1 MTRSPR
7 LIHLSHEHASALKLA
22 LAVRALTPDDP
33 TSLPAVAQRIRD
45 TFERELVGHFE
56 EEEKH
61 VLPRLEAAGRA
72 DLAERTRRDH
82 DRLRELAAA
91 LANPSVEGV
100 RAFAA
105 ALTAHV
111 AFEENIVWEALEPG
125 AGMSFDPEAI

>member
-22 LAVRALTPDDP
+22 LAVRALTPEDP
-33 TSLPAVAQRIRD
+33 SALPAVAQRIRD
-45 TFERELVGHFE
+45 TFERELSAHFE

-61 VLPRLEAAGRA
+61 VLPRLEAAGRTE
-72 DLAERTRRDH
+72 LAERTRRDH
-82 DRLRELAAA
+82 ERLRELADA
-91 LANPSVEGV
+91 LATPTVEGV

-125 AGMSFDPEAI
+125 AGMSFDPDAI

>member
-33 TSLPAVAQRIRD
+33 SALPAVAQRIRE
-45 TFERELVGHFE
+45 TFERELAGHFE
-56 EEEKH
+56 EEERH
-61 VLPRLEAAGRA
+61 VLPRLEAAGRME
-72 DLAERTRRDH
+72 LVERTRQDH
-82 DRLRELAAA
+82 ARLHKLAKELET
-91 LANPSVEGV
+91 PTVEGV

-125 AGMSFDPEAI
+125 AGASFDPDAI

>member
-1 MTRSPR
+1 MSRSPR

-33 TSLPAVAQRIRD
+33 SSLPAIAARIRE
-45 TFERELVGHFE
+45 TFERELSVHFQE
-56 EEEKH
+56 EEHH
-61 VLPRLEAAGRA
+61 VVPRLEAAGRH
-72 DLAERTRRDH
+72 DLVERTRLDH
-82 DRLRELAAA
+82 DRLRELADQ
-91 LANPSVEGV
+91 LSQPTVEGV
-100 RAFAA
+100 RAFAT